1 MKVVESWSNV
11 LKEVTYH
18 ESFVWITQI
27 TKQYSARSL
36 VAADLQDVPD
46 YSRFA
51 LRKIDC
57 VEEFCVT
64 TLKPAW
70 NGLSAFA
77 DISRTIHESKL
88 VSAWQG

>member
-1 MKVVESWSNV
+1 MKVVESGSDV

-18 ESFVWITQI
+18 EPFVWITQI
-27 TKQYSARSL
+27 TKQYGARSL

-46 YSRFA
+46 DSRFA

-64 TLKPAW
+64 TLKPARY
-70 NGLSAFA
+70 GLSAIA
-77 DISRTIHESKL
+77 DISRTIH
-88 VSAWQG
+88 